1 MATDIF
7 TANPSLPNPRYV
19 RRWQVME
26 SWRLVGISLVWLGYI
41 VIVISPS
48 LELDFRDT
56 WKENL
61 IALAIVILGSI
72 FIWLIN

>member
-1 MATDIF
+1 
-7 TANPSLPNPRYV
+7 
-19 RRWQVME
+19 ME